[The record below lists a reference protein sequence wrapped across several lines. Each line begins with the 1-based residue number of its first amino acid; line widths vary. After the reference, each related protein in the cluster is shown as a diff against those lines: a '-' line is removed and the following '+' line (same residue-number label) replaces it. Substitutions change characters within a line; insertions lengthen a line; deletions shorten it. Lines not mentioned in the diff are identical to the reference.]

1 MCCTLTE
8 FSHPQIYFCQFFGY
22 ILIYTSVHSQTYF
35 CSSQKLAPSNDLWLY
50 LVKIC
55 FQFGS
60 WNMDQVILPTQ
71 ISFAV
76 KHFSPLESGT
86 PAQQL
91 RKKNN
96 KKKCCIVVFP
106 IASNFS
112 LALHS
117 AISWG
122 SCEIVLHIVVTY
134 WLTHTGLD
142 SQLVTYSCWM
152 TGLGHCLAKKL
163 SQPYHLF
170 LDYWTCLQS
179 SDIRQPGSVP
189 SSASVLNEKPRSVS
203 SIQKCW
209 EIL

>member
-1 MCCTLTE
+1 MAVPCENMFSIWLLKHGSSDTANTNILCCQTF
-8 FSHPQIYFCQFFGY
+8 FSSGEWNTC
-22 ILIYTSVHSQTYF
+22 TAA
-35 CSSQKLAPSNDLWLY
+35 QK
-50 LVKIC
+50 
-55 FQFGS
+55 
-60 WNMDQVILPTQ
+60 
-71 ISFAV
+71 
-76 KHFSPLESGT
+76 
-86 PAQQL
+86 
-91 RKKNN
+91 KKNN

-122 SCEIVLHIVVTY
+122 SREIVLHIVVTY

-203 SIQKCW
+203 RIQKCW

>member
-1 MCCTLTE
+1 MIYGCTLWKYV
-8 FSHPQIYFCQFFGY
+8 FN
-22 ILIYTSVHSQTYF
+22 
-35 CSSQKLAPSNDLWLY
+35 LAPETWIKWYCQHKYPLLSNIFLLWRVEHLH
-50 LVKIC
+50 
-55 FQFGS
+55 GS
-60 WNMDQVILPTQ
+60 
-71 ISFAV
+71 S
-76 KHFSPLESGT
+76 E
-86 PAQQL
+86 
-91 RKKNN
+91 KKNN

-112 LALHS
+112 LALHL

-122 SCEIVLHIVVTY
+122 SREIVLHIVVTY

-189 SSASVLNEKPRSVS
+189 SSASVLNERPRSVS
-203 SIQKCW
+203 RIQKCW